1 MSVALA
7 GLDVIGAEIISA
19 NGNRVDFSNGIRDIN
34 YFEDI
39 LSPCCTMSITV
50 DLGSRIVNSLPI
62 RGGEKV
68 VVKLRTSFGDFDRDG
83 DKAFTLKKYRIML
96 LMDRKKHLHCNL

>member
-7 GLDVIGAEIISA
+7 GLEVIGAEIISA

-68 VVKLRTSFGDFDRDG
+68 VLNLRTATVIL
-83 DKAFTLKKYRIML
+83 KEMEIKLFTLKKYRIML
-96 LMDRKKHLHCNL
+96 LMDRKKLSPCNL

>member
-1 MSVALA
+1 M
-7 GLDVIGAEIISA
+7 D
-19 NGNRVDFSNGIRDIN
+19 NRVDFSNGIRDIN

-68 VVKLRTSFGDFDRDG
+68 VIKLRHLFGDFDRDG
-83 DKAFTLKKYRIML
+83 DKAFYVKK
-96 LMDRKKHLHCNL
+96 DRELCF